1 MKRRNDALTPVVS
14 AILALLIVMSTMTS
28 VLFWGIPY
36 IEELDRKGREEKA
49 ERQFTSVG
57 KAIEELVNSNPGNS
71 KINTV
76 DLEKAT
82 LSLDPNKKDRTIV
95 MYSFSEDYNFTVSGL
110 ELETCFLA
118 GTKVIMADGTYKNI
132 EEIVVGDLV
141 LSYDENTGK
150 ILPCEVIG
158 TFHHAPEEM
167 GDYYLVIN
175 GGLKVT
181 PNHRFY
187 SKGTWVYAGNL
198 QVGDSLF
205 SQDQDNEYLVNSIE
219 RIYER
224 VPSYNLEVAY
234 CHTYFVSMGDGT
246 DVLVHNVDPTGGTW
260 VSPTGYNDPNNKWND
275 EDEAYDEDEESSA
288 QTTVDW
294 RPWAWTQFIELT
306 HNPMDCKWIR
316 FKAWKSL
323 LYCKWIDVDIHWD
336 NGDYGVI
343 NGDFT
348 NYLSGWNVEDFGG
361 TTKTGTDK
369 TMIRFYAQR
378 GVNPFSKI
386 YPDVFEFDF
395 YWLLPTG
402 STYSPINVGE
412 TTATLRGHVTNDMG
426 KDCEYRFKY
435 GYESGE
441 YPYSACSWRGS
452 EISGDTFN
460 YTKGCSRGKMYYYKA
475 QIRNGYN
482 SDELAARDDDAW
494 LLGSERTF
502 LTAPAPFGSFD
513 NSTPSITEI
522 DLTWDNGAGTSGI
535 YGAYIEYTTD
545 EPDWGSWTEGTHD
558 PVDGAD
564 GYIAGES
571 FDHQNLD
578 TCNIYYY
585 KAWPYAYDDGYK
597 SDGSTTKPFGTP
609 SIQAVLLPPIVSATD
624 ASGISKT
631 EATLNGY
638 LDNKDV
644 VQCTVWFVW
653 DTGTHA
659 SWEDYAY
666 NTSEEPKTVGSFST
680 TISELIPGTTY
691 YFRTVVEFN
700 IGGVTFTF
708 QSLNEKTFT
717 TPVDNLVVKSPSLE
731 SNYKWR
737 RGTIQTIMWAYP
749 PEMDGCT
756 INITWQREGDEDKIK
771 SNLPIGHGG
780 LGAGLGLWNW
790 SIPLN
795 QPLGYHNYT
804 INISLVGGTYAP
816 GYAISG
822 KFSITELHD
831 GILHNET
838 LNANPNGGIP
848 PTWTFVYDGDSFNV
862 TMYNGQVTRAEVYWL
877 DYGVELEL
885 PYTLSGAICIDL
897 YDVSYWFGSIW
908 LLDSNAVIYETRSS
922 GGWYKVTMEKGGII
936 LSYPENNYSYVK
948 TAPSLYASEDVFS
961 LHAVQTIGS
970 LFSGSGLSEIKIK
983 FDLYIS
989 HIREAENVY
998 NLSIQFYGDN
1008 VNAWAEYFK
1017 NNYEV
1022 TETASS
1028 PNGVSLF
1035 YKPSASQL
1043 WFAFAHSSIKLRF
1056 N

>member
-76 DLEKAT
+76 GLEKAT
-82 LSLDPNKKDRTIV
+82 LSLDPNEKDRTIV

-132 EEIVVGDLV
+132 EEIVEGDLV
-141 LSYDENTGK
+141 LSYDENTGEM
-150 ILPCEVIG
+150 LPCEVIG
-158 TFHHAPEEM
+158 TFHHTPEEM
-167 GDYYLVIN
+167 GEYYLVIN

-224 VPSYNLEVAY
+224 LPSYDLEVAY

-246 DVLVHNVDPTGGTW
+246 DVLVHNAPTGGTW
-260 VSPTGYNDPNNKWND
+260 VSPTGHSDPDGEWSDEGKAYNENTGDCAD
-275 EDEAYDEDEESSA
+275 
-288 QTTVDW
+288 TLVDW
-294 RPWAWTQFIELT
+294 LDDWHWTTFLELSHGSMRCTHIRFWAWYHYSFPWTWGVR
-306 HNPMDCKWIR
+306 K
-316 FKAWKSL
+316 
-323 LYCKWIDVDIHWD
+323 IDLDRSDGGSSW
-336 NGDYGVI
+336 YGVHS
-343 NGDFT
+343 DSFDDRD
-348 NYLSGWNVEDFGG
+348 WVEEDFGG
-361 TTKTGTDK
+361 QEKTVTHARV
-369 TMIRFYAQR
+369 RFEAKRSVASGNIYADL
-378 GVNPFSKI
+378 
-386 YPDVFEFDF
+386 YELDF

-402 STYSPINVGE
+402 TTYSPTNVGE
-412 TTATLRGHVTNDMG
+412 TTATLRGHVTDDNG
-426 KDCEYRFKY
+426 KGCQYRFRHGTSPGSY
-435 GYESGE
+435 GSITCSWTGDIESGE
-441 YPYSACSWRGS
+441 NFEYPK
-452 EISGDTFN
+452 DTF
-460 YTKGCSRGKMYYYKA
+460 SRGRMYYYKA
-475 QIRNGYN
+475 QIRNWYVSSEQN
-482 SDELAARDDDAW
+482 PRTVYLNP
-494 LLGSERTF
+494 ERTF
-502 LTAPAPFGSFD
+502 LTAPAPFGDFD

-522 DLTWDNGAGTSGI
+522 DLTWNNGNGGT
-535 YGAYIEYTTD
+535 GAYIEYTTGV
-545 EPDWGSWTEGTHD
+545 EPNWGSWEKGD
-558 PVDGAD
+558 YPPVDGAD

-578 TCNIYYY
+578 TCDIYYY
-585 KAWPYAYDDGYK
+585 KAWPYADDDGYK

-609 SIQAVLLPPIVSATD
+609 STQTVLLPPIVSATD

-653 DTGTHA
+653 DTSTHT

-666 NTSEEPKTVGSFST
+666 STSEGLKTVGSFST
-680 TISELIPGTTY
+680 AIFGLTPGTTY
-691 YFRTVVEFN
+691 YFRAVVRFD
-700 IGGVTFTF
+700 IGSVTFTF

-717 TPVDNLVVKSPSLE
+717 TLVGNLVVKSPSLE

-790 SIPLN
+790 SIPLS

-804 INISLVGGTYAP
+804 INISLVGGTYIP

-822 KFSITELHD
+822 KFSIIELHD
-831 GILHNET
+831 GILYNET
-838 LNANPNGGIP
+838 LNANPNGGVP
-848 PTWTFVYDGDSFNV
+848 PTWTFVYDGDFFNI

-877 DYGVELEL
+877 DYGIELEL

-897 YDVSYWFGSIW
+897 YDTSYWFGSIW
-908 LLDSNAVIYETRSS
+908 LLDSNAAIYETRSG
-922 GGWYKVTMEKGGII
+922 GGWYKATMEKGGII

-948 TAPSLYASEDVFS
+948 TAPLLYASEDVFS

-983 FDLYIS
+983 FDLYMS

-998 NLSIQFYGDN
+998 NLSIQFYGNN

-1017 NNYEV
+1017 NNCEF